1 MDVRWPNRAE
11 FVSRGDGRLRATC
24 VTLRTCVSLMNAV
37 SVTASTPSSPLLHV
51 PCSMAAF
58 SLKACVLKFRS
69 VLYPPNT
76 PPLTSL
82 SMIKSLLAPLLLVS
96 VATAAT
102 AKNILLTNDDGWAVA
117 IIRAQLDSLDAAGH
131 SVSFQL

>member
-1 MDVRWPNRAE
+1 MLYGRVPLKSLRSEDVSSILPTPHL
-11 FVSRGDGRLRATC
+11 LRA
-24 VTLRTCVSLMNAV
+24 
-37 SVTASTPSSPLLHV
+37 
-51 PCSMAAF
+51 
-58 SLKACVLKFRS
+58 
-69 VLYPPNT
+69 
-76 PPLTSL
+76 
-82 SMIKSLLAPLLLVS
+82 MIKSLLAPLLLVS